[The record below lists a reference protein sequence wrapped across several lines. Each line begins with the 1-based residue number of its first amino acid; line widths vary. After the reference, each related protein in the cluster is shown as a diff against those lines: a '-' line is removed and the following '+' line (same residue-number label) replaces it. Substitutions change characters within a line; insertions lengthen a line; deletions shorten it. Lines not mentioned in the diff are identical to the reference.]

1 MNGQE
6 LSPPL
11 RSPQAAQQAEPKD
24 RIPRRSRHRVMVCA
38 EKDLHLLCR
47 VAKCLCQMLAY
58 EPHGQVQ
65 LLAFSLDWSQPGERG
80 TVARI
85 VVPASGAGL
94 KSTEGRLRVGVI
106 ALVQRRPPGETDGN
120 PPAGGEWVGNPP
132 GSGARG

>member
-94 KSTEGRLRVGVI
+94 ESTEGRLRVGVI
-106 ALVQRRPPGETDGN
+106 ALVQRRATLETERE
-120 PPAGGEWVGNPP
+120 PAAACGMLANHP
-132 GSGARG
+132 SGRDRG